1 MAGENVPVPANA
13 PATVC
18 CPKCWTWSELK
29 KSTTC
34 KRCGTPF
41 VLPDGRQVNQ
51 LGDPSVAAAPGYA
64 FNAPTVSLGMPMTG
78 TDWISIAR
86 WMTIGYGLLTV
97 IGLIAVGLLIPT
109 LTIPVQ
115 DPNTGQI
122 IDETLNIRP
131 FLAVVA
137 VVALIL
143 YGIIAWLIGYGV
155 ARGILLA
162 LTVLAVFATLSR
174 LGSES
179 SAAMIA
185 SLFSLLV
192 DFGLGFVLTMTFV
205 APRRAM
211 QIARLPLPPP
221 LPPPAP
227 TQ

>member
-1 MAGENVPVPANA
+1 VPTNA

-34 KRCGTPF
+34 KRCGTPL
-41 VLPDGRQVNQ
+41 VLQDGRQVNQ
-51 LGDPSVAAAPGYA
+51 LADPSVAAAPAYA
-64 FNAPTVSLGMPMTG
+64 FNARPVSLTMPMTG

-137 VVALIL
+137 VVALIV

-162 LTVLAVFATLSR
+162 LTVLAIFATLSR

-179 SAAMIA
+179 SVALVG

-192 DFGLGFVLTMTFV
+192 DFALGFVLTMTFV
-205 APRRAM
+205 APRRAL
-211 QIARLPLPPP
+211 QPAAFPLPPP
-221 LPPPAP
+221 LPPPSPA
-227 TQ
+227 Q